1 MTAFYD
7 DIADGDGE
15 ITGAAGR
22 VESAEAFLEALATQ
36 VDLKSAVE
44 AACGSG
50 LYATLLAGMGVR
62 TIGADISSG
71 MLEQARRRARAA
83 GVEVQWVRASMQDLA
98 DELPGPYD
106 AVLCLGNSLP
116 HLLTDADL
124 DAALRGFA
132 RLLRG
137 AGLLAVQVLNYSR
150 VLARAE
156 RIVGI
161 DRHGD
166 REYVRFYDFLDGCV
180 RFNILHVD
188 WSVDPPGHALHST
201 TLRPYTADELSS
213 AMALRAF
220 TDVRCCGDL
229 RGGPFDASA
238 SDMLVLL
245 ARKPR

>member
-7 DIADGDGE
+7 EIADRYDE

-22 VESAEAFLEALATQ
+22 VESAKAFLEYLATQ

-50 LYATLLAGMGVR
+50 LYAVLLADMGVR
-62 TIGADISSG
+62 VIGADISTG
-71 MLEQARRRARAA
+71 MLEQARRRARDA

-98 DELPGPYD
+98 DELPGPHD

-116 HLLTDADL
+116 HLLTDEDL
-124 DAALRGFA
+124 DAALAAFA

-137 AGLLAVQVLNYSR
+137 GGLLAVQVLNHSR
-150 VLARAE
+150 ILARAE

-166 REYVRFYDFLDGCV
+166 REYVRFYDFLDGRV
-180 RFNILHVD
+180 RFNILHID
-188 WSVDPPGHALHST
+188 WSVDPPGKALHST
-201 TLRPYTADELSS
+201 MLRPRTADELSS
-213 AMALRAF
+213 AMAARGF

-229 RGGPFDASA
+229 CGGPFDASS
-238 SDMLVLL
+238 SDMLVVF
-245 ARKPR
+245 ARAPR